1 MGLGPPDPA
10 SSLAR
15 GTFFGSSGRCASELL
30 SAEPEGGSDSPSVRE
45 DGS

>member
-1 MGLGPPDPA
+1 MGLGPLDPA
-10 SSLAR
+10 SSLSR
-15 GTFFGSSGRCASELL
+15 STFVGSSGRCASELL